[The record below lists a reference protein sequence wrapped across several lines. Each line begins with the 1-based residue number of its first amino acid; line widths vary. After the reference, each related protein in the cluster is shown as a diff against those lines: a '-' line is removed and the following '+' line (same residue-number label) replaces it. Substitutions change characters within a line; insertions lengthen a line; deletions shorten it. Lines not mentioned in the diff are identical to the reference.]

1 MISHRLQRILLL
13 IIFNT
18 CLIFLPLSI
27 HAEPGDSQV
36 LIPGGEYS
44 LGSYYCE
51 EEQSNADWCSDE
63 VPRKVDLGPF
73 WIDKYEV
80 SNADYQECFIA
91 GVCEPAV
98 LHEDRPQDFNKPRQP
113 VVFVSWEDARTY
125 CTWRGGELPTESQ
138 WEAAAQGRKL
148 GGAYF
153 SQPYGTG
160 APEDTGKFTANS
172 NGLYDMMGNAYEWT
186 LDGYGPAKGTGK
198 NGPSAEKNKVV
209 RGGSW
214 NSPGHFLRTS
224 DRVEKD
230 PELRYNDVGFRCIK
244 IEK

>member
-1 MISHRLQRILLL
+1 MISYRFKHVLLG
-13 IIFNT
+13 IVFFA
-18 CLIFLPLSI
+18 CLNVLPLSI

-125 CTWRGGELPTESQ
+125 CNWRGGGLPTESQ
-138 WEAAAQGRKL
+138 WEAAAQGQKL

-153 SQPYGTG
+153 GQPYGTG

-186 LDGYGPAKGTGK
+186 SDGYDPTEGTG
-198 NGPSAEKNKVV
+198 KNKVV

-230 PELRYNDVGFRCIK
+230 PELRYSDVGFRCIK
-244 IEK
+244 IKN

>member
-1 MISHRLQRILLL
+1 MIRRILFF
-13 IIFNT
+13 IVFST
-18 CLIFLPLSI
+18 FLVVLSVY
-27 HAEPGDSQV
+27 AESGDSQV

-63 VPRKVDLGPF
+63 VSHKVELGQF

-80 SNADYQECFIA
+80 SNADYRECFIA

-98 LHEDRPQDFNKPRQP
+98 LHEDRPQDFNKPHQP
-113 VVFVSWEDARTY
+113 VVFVSWEDAQTY
-125 CTWRGGELPTESQ
+125 CSWRGGKLPTEWQ
-138 WEAAAQGRKL
+138 WEAAAQGQKL

-153 SQPYGTG
+153 GQPYGTG

-186 LDGYGPAKGTGK
+186 SDGYDPTEGTG
-198 NGPSAEKNKVV
+198 KNKVV

-230 PELRYNDVGFRCIK
+230 PELRYSDVGFRCIK
-244 IEK
+244 IKK

>member
-1 MISHRLQRILLL
+1 MISYRFKHVL
-13 IIFNT
+13 FGT
-18 CLIFLPLSI
+18 VFFACLNVLPLSI

-98 LHEDRPQDFNKPRQP
+98 LHEDRPQDFNKPHQP
-113 VVFVSWEDARTY
+113 VVFVSWEDAQTY
-125 CTWRGGELPTESQ
+125 CSWRGGKLPTEWQ
-138 WEAAAQGRKL
+138 WEAAAQGERL

-153 SQPYGTG
+153 RQPYDKGF
-160 APEDTGKFTANS
+160 PEDTGKFTANS

-186 LDGYGPAKGTGK
+186 LDWYESTGGTG
-198 NGPSAEKNKVV
+198 KNKVV

-214 NSPGHFLRTS
+214 NSAGHFLRIS
-224 DRVEKD
+224 DRVKKD
-230 PELRYNDVGFRCIK
+230 PELRYSDVGFRCIK
-244 IEK
+244 IKK

>member
-1 MISHRLQRILLL
+1 MISYRFKHVL
-13 IIFNT
+13 FGT
-18 CLIFLPLSI
+18 VFFACLNVLPLSI

-125 CTWRGGELPTESQ
+125 CTWRGGELPT
-138 WEAAAQGRKL
+138 
-148 GGAYF
+148 
-153 SQPYGTG
+153 
-160 APEDTGKFTANS
+160 
-172 NGLYDMMGNAYEWT
+172 YEWT

-230 PELRYNDVGFRCIK
+230 PELRYSDVGFRCIK